1 MVSYMDIEIEQW
13 TSDTFLKF
21 DLIGFSKIYFSRK
34 LGICISFIKI
44 SHKWCF
50 SEKQK
55 SIELTIFEIICFKQK
70 NLEASKGT

>member
-1 MVSYMDIEIEQW
+1 MDIEIEQW

-44 SHKWCF
+44 SHK
-50 SEKQK
+50 
-55 SIELTIFEIICFKQK
+55 
-70 NLEASKGT
+70 